1 MHTTLAAVHARSAS
15 VVTQQLAGTAADAGA
30 ALQQHN
36 FSSQG
41 YSGGAAYAEAEGQA
55 GAAEYVDSISLRRAV
70 NGRCVLCS
78 EVHVEDVC
86 SAWAVLRSLGAQGK
100 EAHQCLQMGCAH
112 VAIAIG
118 HTLRS

>member
-15 VVTQQLAGTAADAGA
+15 VVTQQLADTAADAGA

-41 YSGGAAYAEAEGQA
+41 YSRGAADAEAEGHA

-70 NGRCVLCS
+70 NGRCVLCIK
-78 EVHVEDVC
+78 C
-86 SAWAVLRSLGAQGK
+86 
-100 EAHQCLQMGCAH
+100 
-112 VAIAIG
+112 
-118 HTLRS
+118 TLRTCVLQGPCCAAWGFWVRRHTNICKCGVRM